1 MLSTLRLAWRN
12 VGRNPRRTG
21 IVITAVA
28 VGIAGTLISMAI
40 FYGMMF
46 QMVDNAIRTD
56 LGHLQIHPPGYD
68 ADPAIGLLLPA
79 GGQTEIRAIAGDP
92 VTAGYAPRIRGE
104 GLVTSPSASVGIRVI
119 GIDPVLER
127 DVSDVADSMVAGDYL
142 ARPRTAVLG
151 RGLVRRLGVEVGD
164 KIVLS
169 VQDLNGDMTGEALRV
184 GGIFQ
189 SPLAALDRST
199 LFLAQKEAD
208 HLFGLGG
215 GISEIVVVAHSRDQ
229 AGGLQKRLSSALT
242 GPEIRRW
249 DELQPLL
256 ASILSVMDQV
266 AWGLYVTIFIAMAFG
281 IANVLLMAIFERIRE
296 IGILLAVGLSRSR
309 LVTMVIAES
318 LFVTFLGLI
327 IGFGLAGLFLFLLSD
342 GIDLSAWAEG
352 MNAYGMGTRIVP
364 VLGLEDFTIPTA
376 VALVTALLASAWPA
390 IRAARLRPAEA
401 VRHD

>member
-1 MLSTLRLAWRN
+1 M
-12 VGRNPRRTG
+12 
-21 IVITAVA
+21 
-28 VGIAGTLISMAI
+28 
-40 FYGMMF
+40 
-46 QMVDNAIRTD
+46 
-56 LGHLQIHPPGYD
+56 
-68 ADPAIGLLLPA
+68 
-79 GGQTEIRAIAGDP
+79 
-92 VTAGYAPRIRGE
+92 
-104 GLVTSPSASVGIRVI
+104 TSPSASVGIRVI

-229 AGGLQKRLSSALT
+229 TGELQERLSTALP
-242 GPEIRRW
+242 GREIRRW

-256 ASILSVMDQV
+256 ASILSVMDQM
-266 AWGLYVTIFIAMAFG
+266 AWALYVTIFIAMAFG

-309 LVTMVIAES
+309 LVAMVIAES

-364 VLGLEDFTIPTA
+364 VLGLEDFTIPTG
-376 VALVTALLASAWPA
+376 VALLTALLASAWPA

>member
-1 MLSTLRLAWRN
+1 MLSIFRLAWRN

-21 IVITAVA
+21 VVITAVA

-56 LGHLQIHPPGYD
+56 LGHLQIHAQGYD
-68 ADPAIGLLLPA
+68 DDPAIGLLLRA
-79 GGQTEIRAIAGDP
+79 GGENEIRAVNGDP
-92 VTAGYAPRIRGE
+92 FTVRYAPRIRGE

-119 GIDPVLER
+119 GIDPALER
-127 DVSDVADSMVAGDYL
+127 GVSVVANSMVDGDYF

-151 RGLVRRLGVEVGD
+151 RGLARRLGVDVGD

-169 VQDLNGDMTGEALRV
+169 VQDLNADMTGEALRV
-184 GGIFQ
+184 GGIFH
-189 SPLAALDRST
+189 SPLAELERST
-199 LFLAQKEAD
+199 LFLAREEAD
-208 HLFGLGG
+208 RLFGLGG

-229 AGGLQKRLSSALT
+229 AGELQERLSAALP
-242 GPEIRRW
+242 GREIRRW
-249 DELQPLL
+249 DELQPML
-256 ASILSVMDQV
+256 ASMLSMMDQM

-309 LVTMVIAES
+309 LVAMVIAES
-318 LFVTFLGLI
+318 LFVTLLGLA
-327 IGFGLAGLFLFLLSD
+327 IGFGLALGVLSLLSN
-342 GIDLSAWAEG
+342 GIDLSAWADG

-364 VLGLEDFTIPTA
+364 VLSPEDFKIPTA
-376 VALVTALLASAWPA
+376 VALLTALLASAWPA
-390 IRAARLRPAEA
+390 IRAVRLRPAEA